1 MNPSPPN
8 WQDPAQI
15 SFPLTTTK
23 QSGFL
28 ALSQPLKLKEVQ
40 MRKSRALLSTCENF
54 DRLAARFG
62 QHFSSL
68 QFLKK
73 NVFLDKPPIYSSSQQ
88 LRGWT
93 PGATECRGKVMK
105 WWRSLCFSG
114 GSATQRSLWTRE
126 KWFHMW
132 GFQLQRTTLCTPKK
146 NPRTELCLF
155 TPLLSLSLTTFQKE
169 RKERKERKSFS
180 FATIIL

>member
-73 NVFLDKPPIYSSSQQ
+73 MYF
-88 LRGWT
+88 WT
-93 PGATECRGKVMK
+93 
-105 WWRSLCFSG
+105 S
-114 GSATQRSLWTRE
+114 
-126 KWFHMW
+126 
-132 GFQLQRTTLCTPKK
+132 
-146 NPRTELCLF
+146 
-155 TPLLSLSLTTFQKE
+155 LLSTVHLNSLEGEHLEQQSVEEK
-169 RKERKERKSFS
+169 
-180 FATIIL
+180 